1 MLLESMKKGVSKIII
16 QIFAV
21 LLIASFALWG
31 VGDMVGVISNPD
43 EVASIGDQKIT
54 QREFQ
59 EQFRRTMDE
68 VRRNIG
74 DIDAEEAAALGLV
87 DSTLDGILD
96 NRVMAMQATDLGLL
110 VGDEQIAS
118 YIRANPEFRNT
129 LGEFDRAAFQSI
141 LANNGLTEGSY
152 VASLRNDL
160 KHEYLDQAVRSGVSS
175 PPQLADIIYRYHN
188 ERRFA
193 DLVNIKRRST
203 IRAPAPTESQ
213 LTSFLEDHKSSF
225 MAPEYRRFT
234 VLYLDP
240 EDIAK
245 EMSPS
250 PESVSEEYENR
261 LDSIV
266 IPERRRLRQVL
277 SQSEDS
283 ARSAHSALASGRSFA
298 TVAADS
304 VGDDLGLVAEAELP
318 PEISGVA
325 FRLPKDGISEP
336 IQTSFGWHVIQVTEI
351 VQGRTPSLAEA
362 EPKIREDLARELA
375 LDDIVRRANKI
386 EDTLAGGAGIEEA
399 ATEAGLRL
407 QTPDP
412 VDQELRQQSGTPT
425 SGLPEDRNFVET
437 AFTTV
442 SGSTSD
448 LTETSNGGYF
458 LVRVDEIIESA
469 PRPLSEVRNDV
480 TQAWKTDYLDR
491 QARNEAEAIL
501 AEAKNGRPLAAIASE
516 KRLALQSGGPVTRAG
531 GTDEKIPGSLIPELF
546 KVKLNEYVLGSTP
559 DGYAVARV
567 TSIEAA
573 HPDRGSEQ
581 YKQLQQNLTANL
593 SNDLVGEYTNS
604 LKNEYNVVINQ
615 RALDTIIA
623 PRQ

>member
-43 EVASIGDQKIT
+43 EVASVGDQKIT

-59 EQFRRTMDE
+59 EQFRRTMDH

-96 NRVMAMQATDLGLL
+96 NRLMAMQATDLGLL

-118 YIRANPEFRNT
+118 SIRANPEFRNA

-175 PPQLADIIYRYHN
+175 PPQLADIIYRHNN

-193 DLVNIKRRST
+193 ELVDLSRQPTKS
-203 IRAPAPTESQ
+203 APAPSEGQ
-213 LTSFLEDHKSSF
+213 LTSFLKDHQSSF
-225 MAPEYRRFT
+225 MAPEYRRLT

-240 EDIAK
+240 DDIAK

-250 PESVSEEYENR
+250 PESIREEYENR

-266 IPERRRLRQVL
+266 IPERRRLRQIL
-277 SQSEDS
+277 SQSKDG

-298 TVAADS
+298 SAAADS
-304 VGDDLGLVAEAELP
+304 VGDDLGLVEEAELP
-318 PEISGVA
+318 PQISEAA
-325 FRLPKDGISEP
+325 FNLPMDGISDP

-351 VQGRTPSLAEA
+351 VPGRTPSLEEA
-362 EPKIREDLARELA
+362 KPEIRMDLARELA
-375 LDDIVRRANKI
+375 LDDIVKRANRI

-407 QTPDP
+407 QKPGP
-412 VDQELRQQSGTPT
+412 VDQELRSRSGVKS

-437 AFTTV
+437 AFATDN
-442 SGSTSD
+442 GSTSD

-458 LVRVDEIIESA
+458 LLRVDEVTESA
-469 PRPLSEVRNDV
+469 PRTLSEVRSDV
-480 TQAWKTDYLDR
+480 VHSWKADYQDR
-491 QARNEAEAIL
+491 QARKAAEAVLNEAR
-501 AEAKNGRPLAAIASE
+501 NGRPLAAIASE
-516 KRLALQSGGPVTRAG
+516 KKLALKNGGPVTRIG
-531 GTDEKIPGSLIPELF
+531 GTDETIPDPLIPDLF
-546 KVKLNEYVLGSTP
+546 KAKLNEYVLGPTLE
-559 DGYAVARV
+559 GYAVARV
-567 TSIEAA
+567 TSIEGAY
-573 HPDRGSEQ
+573 PDRESEQ
-581 YKQLQQNLTANL
+581 YKQLQQNLTANI
-593 SNDLVGEYTNS
+593 SNDLLNEYTNS
-604 LKNEYNVVINQ
+604 LKNEYNVVINR